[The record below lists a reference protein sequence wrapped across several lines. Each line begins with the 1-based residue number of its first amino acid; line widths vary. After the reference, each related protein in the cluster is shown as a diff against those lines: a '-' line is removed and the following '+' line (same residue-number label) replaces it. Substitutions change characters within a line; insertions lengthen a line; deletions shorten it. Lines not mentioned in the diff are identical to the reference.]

1 MEFNSSVILQLLLN
15 RLLDFQGYRV
25 VVRFT
30 DSVHKVNIWIMDRP
44 TNGLLVP
51 SAHTIPMLPGFRSD
65 IFDSCVTKY
74 PFSRSKL
81 ANSKCILKD
90 LVD

>member
-1 MEFNSSVILQLLLN
+1 MCVYMRIFS
-15 RLLDFQGYRV
+15 
-25 VVRFT
+25 
-30 DSVHKVNIWIMDRP
+30 
-44 TNGLLVP
+44 
-51 SAHTIPMLPGFRSD
+51 PMLPGFRFD